1 MQLRDKG
8 RNVRLLIATIV
19 FLVLIG
25 AVLFYVFVPSEYW
38 PRCWWLLL
46 TGTKCP
52 GCGTQRAIA
61 ALLSGDIYGAAS
73 YNPILVVGIPY
84 FLLSIWCDCGKN
96 THLKYRARNLFFSA
110 KALKITV
117 IVIIAYW
124 IGRNLF

>member
-1 MQLRDKG
+1 MQLRDRG

-19 FLVLIG
+19 LLVLVG
-25 AVLFYVFVPSEYW
+25 AVLFYVFVPPEYW

-61 ALLSGDIYGAAS
+61 AMLQGDFLQAVS

-84 FLLSIWCDCGKN
+84 FLLSVWVDFGKN
-96 THLKYRARNLFFSA
+96 THLKHRDRNLFFSA

>member
-1 MQLRDKG
+1 MQLRDRG

-19 FLVLIG
+19 LLVLVG
-25 AVLFYVFVPSEYW
+25 AVLFYVFVPPEYW
-38 PRCWWLLL
+38 PRCWWLWL

-61 ALLSGDIYGAAS
+61 ALLSGDLCGAAS

-96 THLKYRARNLFFSA
+96 THLKYRTRNLFFSA

-117 IVIIAYW
+117 VVIIVYW

>member
-1 MQLRDKG
+1 MPLRDRG

-19 FLVLIG
+19 LLVLVG
-25 AVLFYVFVPSEYW
+25 AVLFYVFVPPEYW
-38 PRCWWLLL
+38 PRCWWLWL

-84 FLLSIWCDCGKN
+84 FLLSIWCNCGKN
-96 THLKYRARNLFFSA
+96 THLKHRARNLFFSA
-110 KALKITV
+110 KALKIMV
-117 IVIIAYW
+117 VVIIAYW

>member
-1 MQLRDKG
+1 MQLRDRG

-19 FLVLIG
+19 LLVLVG

-52 GCGTQRAIA
+52 GCGTQRVIA
-61 ALLSGDIYGAAS
+61 ALLSGDLYGAVS

-96 THLKYRARNLFFSA
+96 THLKQRVRSLFFSA
-110 KALKITV
+110 KVLKIMV
-117 IVIIAYW
+117 VVIIAYW

>member
-1 MQLRDKG
+1 MQLRDRG

-19 FLVLIG
+19 LLVLVG

-96 THLKYRARNLFFSA
+96 THLKYRTRNLFFSA

-117 IVIIAYW
+117 VVIIAYW

>member
-1 MQLRDKG
+1 MQLRDRG

-19 FLVLIG
+19 LLVLVG

-61 ALLSGDIYGAAS
+61 ALLSGDICGATS

-96 THLKYRARNLFFSA
+96 THLKYRTRNLFFSA